1 MEFVNYLSL
10 LLLLIPIFLF
20 LTKKTSNNLPPSSM
34 GLPIIGHSL
43 SILHAMRANKGEAWF
58 HERIRKYGPISKL
71 SLFGTP
77 TVFLHGQAANIFIY
91 TCDSKT
97 FSNQQPASMRRVCGE
112 KNILELSGEDHKR
125 IRGSLVS
132 FLKPEA
138 LKQYVGRWMTLES
151 TWRCIGMAKMRST

>member
-20 LTKKTSNNLPPSSM
+20 LTKKTSNKLPPGSM
-34 GLPIIGHSL
+34 EPIIGHRLSL
-43 SILHAMRANKGEAWF
+43 LHAMRANKGEAWF

-77 TVFLHGQAANIFIY
+77 IVFLHGQAANKFIY

-97 FSNQQPASMRRVCGE
+97 FSNHQPASMRRFCGE
-112 KNILELSGEDHKR
+112 KNILELSSKDHKR
-125 IRGSLVS
+125 IKGSTCIR
-132 FLKPEA
+132 FEA
-138 LKQYVGRWMTLES
+138 
-151 TWRCIGMAKMRST
+151 